1 MYNFNKFLEIKHPF
15 KCHPDQEMRLPRGSL
30 VKNLPAN
37 AGDYLWVGK
46 IAWRRKWPPTPV
58 FLPGTFR
65 GQRSLVGYNGITE
78 LDTSERLSTQIKK

>member
-1 MYNFNKFLEIKHPF
+1 
-15 KCHPDQEMRLPRGSL
+15 MRLPRGSL

-65 GQRSLVGYNGITE
+65 GQRSLVGYNGIAE